1 MPATLITMVE
11 PKGPRP
17 DISKFDGFD
26 HLTLWVGNA
35 KQAATFYC
43 TRFGFQEIA
52 YRGLET
58 NDREYCSRVLRQ
70 DRIYLV
76 LKSPLN
82 PGEIELNSH
91 IAKHGDGVR
100 DVAFRVDD
108 AVNVFNVNIW
118 RFISNCISFSS
129 IVCYAEWSSGCSG
142 ALD

>member
-1 MPATLITMVE
+1 MQGTPPTPTMVE

-26 HLTLWVGNA
+26 HLTLWVSNA
-35 KQAATFYC
+35 KQAVTFYC

-58 NDREYCSRVLRQ
+58 KDREYCSRVLRQ
-70 DRIYLV
+70 DKIFLV

-82 PGEIELNSH
+82 PGESELNGH

-108 AVNVFNVNIW
+108 AVNVFNVLNKVVY
-118 RFISNCISFSS
+118 ISSYIMCV
-129 IVCYAEWSSGCSG
+129 VCCEEWSSGG
-142 ALD
+142 

>member
-1 MPATLITMVE
+1 MQATPTMVE

-26 HLTLWVGNA
+26 HLTLWVSNA

-58 NDREYCSRVLRQ
+58 KDREYCSRVLRQ
-70 DRIYLV
+70 DKIFLV

-82 PGEIELNSH
+82 PGETELNGH
-91 IAKHGDGVR
+91 ISKHGDGVR

-108 AVNVFNVNIW
+108 AVNVFNVKPIMYDII
-118 RFISNCISFSS
+118 ISYYYIS
-129 IVCYAEWSSGCSG
+129 IVCCEEWCSGC
-142 ALD
+142 